1 MKASKNFKV
10 IILLGKSGSGKGTQ
24 AELLAQKFHFLNVST
39 GNLLRSRAKK
49 KDFIGR
55 RIQEI
60 LDVGGLMTSIV
71 ISLWIHEF
79 ERWRKRKVNGVI
91 LEGSPRKVYEAHALD
106 DTLDFYGL
114 AKDMRVVHLDISD
127 REALKR
133 LLLRGRSDDK
143 VRPVKERLKWFRKE
157 VKPVIAFYKRQGLL
171 IEVDGERPIKTIHKD
186 IVKKLERFLK

>member
-1 MKASKNFKV
+1 MKL

-24 AELLAQKFHFLNVST
+24 ASLLAKKFHFEHVST
-39 GNLLRSRAKK
+39 GNLLRARAKK

-91 LEGSPRKVYEAHALD
+91 LEGSPRKVYEAYALD

-143 VRPVKERLKWFRKE
+143 VRSVKERLKWFRKE

-171 IEVDGERPIKTIHKD
+171 IEVNGERPIQTIHKD
-186 IVKKLERFLK
+186 IVRKLERFFK